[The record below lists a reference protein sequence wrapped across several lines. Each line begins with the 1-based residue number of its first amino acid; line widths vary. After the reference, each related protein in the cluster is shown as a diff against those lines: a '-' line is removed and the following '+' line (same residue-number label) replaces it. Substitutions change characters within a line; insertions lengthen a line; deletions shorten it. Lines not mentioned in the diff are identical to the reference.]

1 MKKFFT
7 LFMVFASLS
16 GFGQGIVLKYANQV
30 VNSNDT
36 ITVIATELNTDNT
49 IFIDIENTTSQE
61 LGIMVQRQ
69 IISLINNATTSFC
82 IGDLCLDADLSVFPE
97 IISAGG
103 SLTHAA
109 QGDRAFHIFYNPNG
123 SYGVSLI
130 KFTFF
135 DQTTPTIA
143 SSVYLRID
151 NTVSVSETKPNNALS
166 AYPNPAIDKV
176 TIEHSLNSNATD
188 AKLVIRNITGVIVY
202 SSLIGNSTKTS
213 ILLNDFTSGIYFY
226 SIELNNK
233 SIITKKLIV
242 K

>member
-7 LFMVFASLS
+7 LFIVFASIS
-16 GFGQGIVLKYANQV
+16 TFGQGIVLKYENQV

-36 ITVIATELNTDNT
+36 ITVIATELNADNT

-69 IISLINNATTSFC
+69 VISLINNATSSFC
-82 IGDLCLDADLSVFPE
+82 IGGLCLTGDISTDPE
-97 IISAGG
+97 IFAAGG
-103 SLTHAA
+103 SLTHASD
-109 QGDRAFHIFYNPNG
+109 GDRAFHIFYNPNG

-176 TIEHSLNSNATD
+176 TFEHSLNSNGND
-188 AKLVIRNITGVIVY
+188 AKLVIRNITGVTVY
-202 SSLIGNSTKTS
+202 SSVIGNSTKTS
-213 ILLNDFTSGIYFY
+213 ISLEKFTSGIYFY

>member
-1 MKKFFT
+1 MKKLFT
-7 LFMVFASLS
+7 LLLILASLS
-16 GFGQGIVLKYANQV
+16 SFGQGIVLKYENQV
-30 VNSNDT
+30 VNNNDT
-36 ITVIATELNTDNT
+36 ITYIATELNNDNT

-69 IISLINNATTSFC
+69 IITLINNATTSFC

-97 IISAGG
+97 VIAAGG
-103 SLTHAA
+103 SLTHAN

-130 KFTFF
+130 KYTFF
-135 DQTTPTIA
+135 DETTPTIA
-143 SSVYLRID
+143 TSLYIRID
-151 NTVSVSETKPNNALS
+151 NTVSVSETKPNTAIF

-176 TIEHSLNSNATD
+176 TIEHSLNTNTTD
-188 AKLVIRNITGVIVY
+188 AKLVIRNITGVVVY
-202 SSLIGNSTKTS
+202 SSVIGNSSKTS
-213 ILLNDFTSGIYFY
+213 ILLDNFTSGIYFY

-233 SIITKKLIV
+233 SVITKKLIV